1 MVKKESSS
9 QTPNKASKISHLS
22 RKKTHGITLNRE
34 PFESPKV
41 VGGLTEKHIMV
52 GKGMPPVRKLSMLSY
67 QEEAT
72 IVSSATPGG
81 NSVN

>member
-1 MVKKESSS
+1 M
-9 QTPNKASKISHLS
+9 
-22 RKKTHGITLNRE
+22 NRE